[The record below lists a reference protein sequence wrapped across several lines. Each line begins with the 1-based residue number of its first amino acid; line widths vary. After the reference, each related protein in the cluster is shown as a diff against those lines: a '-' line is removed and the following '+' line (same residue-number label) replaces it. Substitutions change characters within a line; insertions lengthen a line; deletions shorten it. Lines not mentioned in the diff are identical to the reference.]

1 MKNEIKVLYNYVVR
15 DPDTYEVYKDVT
27 REHIGK
33 LTNKSVMV
41 DMGGKKPVRIA
52 IEKFIDDGCCYINGY
67 SGSFMVSKEDVEY
80 LKKLHNT
87 SKKIAEIENESKELI
102 TLGEI
107 NKLSKVYYF
116 KMHKFYISVHKWSGS
131 NRYFNA
137 IEAKIKIRPLTN
149 YKGVMGHCA
158 NDSTFDKNEFM
169 AKAKEFI

>member
-15 DPDTYEVYKDVT
+15 DPDTYEVYKDET
-27 REHIGK
+27 KEYIGK
-33 LTNKSVMV
+33 ITNKSVMV
-41 DMGGKKPVRIA
+41 DMGGKKPLRIS
-52 IEKFIDDGCCYINGY
+52 IEKIVDGSWYVKGY
-67 SGSFMVSKEDVEY
+67 SGSFKISKENLEY

-87 SKKIAEIENESKELI
+87 RKRIEEIENESKELI

-131 NRYFNA
+131 NRYFKA
-137 IEAKIKIRPLTN
+137 IEAKIKIRPLMN

-158 NDSTFDKNEFM
+158 NESTFDKNEFM
-169 AKAKEFI
+169 TKAKEFI